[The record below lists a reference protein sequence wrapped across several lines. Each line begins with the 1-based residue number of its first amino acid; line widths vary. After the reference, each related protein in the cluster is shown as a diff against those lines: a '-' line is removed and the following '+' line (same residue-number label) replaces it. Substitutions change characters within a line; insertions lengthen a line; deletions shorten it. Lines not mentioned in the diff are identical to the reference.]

1 MLALWGKLTS
11 DQAERTELYKKA
23 QVIFKQEAPWYT
35 VAHSV
40 QFRPVRKEVKNFKIH
55 PLGSHIFKYVD
66 LQ

>member
-1 MLALWGKLTS
+1 MIL
-11 DQAERTELYKKA
+11 
-23 QVIFKQEAPWYT
+23 KQEAPWYT